1 MSGWRLA
8 RVRWARRGPRPWGR
22 ETSATVP
29 KPACRQAASVSVKAP
44 PLRSALQAIVR
55 PVDRPLAG
63 RSSAGYA
70 GDKPRSFSP
79 RPPRGEGD
87 NAERPK
93 RAFGADRPEG
103 SRDGPRPDRPPRVGK
118 RERAELKEREARGD
132 KPFQSDRPSRS
143 ERPYG
148 ASGKP
153 TRAPGR
159 QDGRSGDRPY
169 SGPKGAPQ
177 WLGSGGG
184 TGRPPRGD
192 KPKS

>member
-1 MSGWRLA
+1 
-8 RVRWARRGPRPWGR
+8 
-22 ETSATVP
+22 
-29 KPACRQAASVSVKAP
+29 
-44 PLRSALQAIVR
+44 
-55 PVDRPLAG
+55 
-63 RSSAGYA
+63 
-70 GDKPRSFSP
+70 DKPRTYSP
-79 RPPRGEGD
+79 RAPRSEGD
-87 NAERPK
+87 SAERPK
-93 RAFGADRPEG
+93 RAFGAARPEG

-132 KPFQSDRPSRS
+132 RPAQGDRPARS

-153 TRAPGR
+153 ARAPGR

-169 SGPKGAPQ
+169 GGPKGPSRG
-177 WLGSGGG
+177 GSGG